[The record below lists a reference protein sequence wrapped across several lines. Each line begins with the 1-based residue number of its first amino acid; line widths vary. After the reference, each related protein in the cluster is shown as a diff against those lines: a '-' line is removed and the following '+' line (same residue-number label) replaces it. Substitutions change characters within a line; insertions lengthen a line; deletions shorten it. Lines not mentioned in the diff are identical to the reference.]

1 MAVAILM
8 PSLSPT
14 MTEGN
19 LAKWCKNV
27 GDEIKSGD
35 IIAEVET
42 DKATMEIEAIDEGV
56 LEKIL
61 FDDGAE
67 GISVN
72 SLIAV
77 LRNKNDT
84 DKEVKELL
92 DEHNI
97 EEKDLKKTNVN
108 KDISEINNNDTKPQ
122 EIIPVENEKIEE
134 KTIEINANEVSNS
147 SEKVLLEKNFVDDSR
162 IAISPLAK
170 RMAFQNNI
178 DITLITGSG
187 PRGRIIKEDISNFI
201 NSNNGLNIYS
211 NTIVK
216 KNIRKKA
223 SSMRKVIAERL
234 SYSKK
239 EVPHFYL
246 SIDCNVD
253 DLVKGRELINKDLD
267 SESKISINDIIIKA
281 LGMSLSNIPDANC
294 SWDNGEI
301 NYFGSVD
308 ISVAIAVEGGLFTP
322 ILKNV
327 EQLNLRE
334 ISNKMKDFVSRANSG
349 KLLPKEYEGGNF
361 SLSNLGM
368 YGIDSFSAII
378 NPPQSGILAIGSI
391 TKKPL
396 VINNEIKITSCMT
409 CKLSGDHRVIDG
421 AVGAKLLKEFKSIIE
436 NPIKMIV

>member
-56 LEKIL
+56 LEKVL

-108 KDISEINNNDTKPQ
+108 EDISKVSNKSKPQ
-122 EIIPVENEKIEE
+122 EIIPVEKEKIEE
-134 KTIEINANEVSNS
+134 KSIEINANEVSNS

-170 RMAFQNNI
+170 RMAFHNNI

-201 NSNNGLNIYS
+201 NSNNGLNEYS

>member
-56 LEKIL
+56 LEKVL

-92 DEHNI
+92 DEHSI
-97 EEKDLKKTNVN
+97 EEIDLKKTNVN

-134 KTIEINANEVSNS
+134 KTIQINANEVINS

-201 NSNNGLNIYS
+201 NSNNGLNKYS

-281 LGMSLSNIPDANC
+281 LGMSLSRIPDANC

-322 ILKNV
+322 ILKSV

>member
-56 LEKIL
+56 LEKVL

-108 KDISEINNNDTKPQ
+108 EDISEVNNKIKPQ
-122 EIIPVENEKIEE
+122 EIIPVKKEKIEE
-134 KTIEINANEVSNS
+134 KSIEISANEVINS

-201 NSNNGLNIYS
+201 NSNNGLNKYS

>member
-56 LEKIL
+56 LEKVL

-97 EEKDLKKTNVN
+97 EEKDLKKTNLNEDITAVN
-108 KDISEINNNDTKPQ
+108 NKSKPQ
-122 EIIPVENEKIEE
+122 EIIPVEKEKIEE
-134 KTIEINANEVSNS
+134 KSIEINANEVGNS
-147 SEKVLLEKNFVDDSR
+147 SEKVLLEKNFIDDSR

-201 NSNNGLNIYS
+201 NSNNGLNKYT

-368 YGIDSFSAII
+368 FGIDSFSAII

-391 TKKPL
+391 IKKPL

>member
-134 KTIEINANEVSNS
+134 KTIQINANEVSNS

-201 NSNNGLNIYS
+201 NSNNGLNKYS

>member
-84 DKEVKELL
+84 DKEVKQLL

-201 NSNNGLNIYS
+201 NSNNGLNKYS

-368 YGIDSFSAII
+368 FGIDSFSAII

-396 VINNEIKITSCMT
+396 VINNEIKITNCMT

>member
-56 LEKIL
+56 LEKVL

-108 KDISEINNNDTKPQ
+108 EDISKVNNKSKPQ
-122 EIIPVENEKIEE
+122 EIIPVEKEKIEE
-134 KTIEINANEVSNS
+134 KSIEINANEVSNS

-201 NSNNGLNIYS
+201 NSNNGLNEYS

>member
-56 LEKIL
+56 LEKVL

-108 KDISEINNNDTKPQ
+108 EDISEVNNKIKPQ
-122 EIIPVENEKIEE
+122 EIIPVEKETIEE
-134 KTIEINANEVSNS
+134 KSIEINANEVRNS

-170 RMAFQNNI
+170 RMSFQNNI

-201 NSNNGLNIYS
+201 NSNNGLNKYS
-211 NTIVK
+211 NTLVK

-281 LGMSLSNIPDANC
+281 LGMSLSRIPDANC

>member
-56 LEKIL
+56 LEKVL

-97 EEKDLKKTNVN
+97 EEKDLKKTNLN
-108 KDISEINNNDTKPQ
+108 EDISEVNNKSKPQ

-134 KTIEINANEVSNS
+134 KSIEINANEVGNS
-147 SEKVLLEKNFVDDSR
+147 SEKVLLEENFVDDSR

-201 NSNNGLNIYS
+201 NSNNGLNKYS
-211 NTIVK
+211 NTVVK

-327 EQLNLRE
+327 EQLNLRD

-391 TKKPL
+391 IKKPL

>member
-56 LEKIL
+56 LEKVL

-108 KDISEINNNDTKPQ
+108 EDISEVNNKSKPQ
-122 EIIPVENEKIEE
+122 EIIPVEKEKIEE
-134 KTIEINANEVSNS
+134 KSIEINANEVSNS

-201 NSNNGLNIYS
+201 NSNNGLNKYS
-211 NTIVK
+211 NIIVK

>member
-134 KTIEINANEVSNS
+134 KTIQINANEVSNS

-201 NSNNGLNIYS
+201 NSNNGLNKYS

-368 YGIDSFSAII
+368 FGIDSFSAII

-396 VINNEIKITSCMT
+396 VINNEIKIKNCMT

>member
-56 LEKIL
+56 LEKVL

-92 DEHNI
+92 DKHNI

-108 KDISEINNNDTKPQ
+108 EDISKVSNKSKPQ
-122 EIIPVENEKIEE
+122 EIIPVEKEKIEE
-134 KTIEINANEVSNS
+134 KSIEINANEVSNS

-187 PRGRIIKEDISNFI
+187 PRGRIIKEDIGNFI
-201 NSNNGLNIYS
+201 NSNNGLNEYS

>member
-108 KDISEINNNDTKPQ
+108 EDISEVNNKIKPQ
-122 EIIPVENEKIEE
+122 EIIPVEKEKIEE
-134 KTIEINANEVSNS
+134 KTIEINANEVGNS

-201 NSNNGLNIYS
+201 NSNNGLNKYS

-368 YGIDSFSAII
+368 FGIDSFSAII

-396 VINNEIKITSCMT
+396 VINNEIKITNCMT

>member
-108 KDISEINNNDTKPQ
+108 EDISEVNNKSKPQ
-122 EIIPVENEKIEE
+122 EIIPVEKETIEE
-134 KTIEINANEVSNS
+134 KSIEINANEVSNS

-201 NSNNGLNIYS
+201 NSNNGLNKYS

-234 SYSKK
+234 SFSKK

-368 YGIDSFSAII
+368 FGIDSFSAII

-391 TKKPL
+391 TKKPF

>member
-56 LEKIL
+56 LEKVL

-201 NSNNGLNIYS
+201 NSNNGLNKYS

>member
-56 LEKIL
+56 LEKVL

-97 EEKDLKKTNVN
+97 EEKDLKKTNLNEDITAVN
-108 KDISEINNNDTKPQ
+108 NKSKPQ
-122 EIIPVENEKIEE
+122 EIIPVEKEKIEE
-134 KTIEINANEVSNS
+134 KSIEINANEVSNS

-201 NSNNGLNIYS
+201 NSNNGLNKYT

-368 YGIDSFSAII
+368 FGIDSFSAII

>member
-368 YGIDSFSAII
+368 FGIDSFSAII

-396 VINNEIKITSCMT
+396 VINNEIKITNCMT

>member
-108 KDISEINNNDTKPQ
+108 EDISEVNNKIKPQ

-201 NSNNGLNIYS
+201 NSNNGLNKYS

-368 YGIDSFSAII
+368 FGIDSFSAII

>member
-56 LEKIL
+56 LEKVL

-108 KDISEINNNDTKPQ
+108 EDISKVNNKSKPQ
-122 EIIPVENEKIEE
+122 EIIPVEKEKIEE
-134 KTIEINANEVSNS
+134 KSIEINANEVSNS

-178 DITLITGSG
+178 DIALITGSG

-201 NSNNGLNIYS
+201 NSKNGLNEYS

-253 DLVKGRELINKDLD
+253 DLVKGRELINKDLE

>member
-56 LEKIL
+56 LEKVL

-108 KDISEINNNDTKPQ
+108 EDISEVNNKSKPQ
-122 EIIPVENEKIEE
+122 EIIPVEKEKIEE
-134 KTIEINANEVSNS
+134 KSIEINANEVSNS
-147 SEKVLLEKNFVDDSR
+147 SEKVFLEKNFVDDSR

-201 NSNNGLNIYS
+201 NSNNGLNKYS

-281 LGMSLSNIPDANC
+281 LGMSLSRIPDANC

>member
-56 LEKIL
+56 LEKVL

-97 EEKDLKKTNVN
+97 EEKDLKKTNLNEDITEVN
-108 KDISEINNNDTKPQ
+108 NKSKPQ
-122 EIIPVENEKIEE
+122 EIIPVEKEKIEE
-134 KTIEINANEVSNS
+134 KSIEINANEVSNS

-201 NSNNGLNIYS
+201 NSNNGLNKYT

-368 YGIDSFSAII
+368 FGIDSFSAII

>member
-134 KTIEINANEVSNS
+134 KTIQINANEVSNS

-201 NSNNGLNIYS
+201 NSNNGLNKYS

-368 YGIDSFSAII
+368 FGIDSFSAII

>member
-56 LEKIL
+56 LEKVL

-108 KDISEINNNDTKPQ
+108 EDISEVNNKSKPQ
-122 EIIPVENEKIEE
+122 EIIPVEKEKIEE
-134 KTIEINANEVSNS
+134 KSIEINANEVSNS

-170 RMAFQNNI
+170 RMAFQNNV
-178 DITLITGSG
+178 DITLIKGSG

-201 NSNNGLNIYS
+201 NSKNGLNEYS

-334 ISNKMKDFVSRANSG
+334 ISNKMKDFVSRANTG

>member
-134 KTIEINANEVSNS
+134 KTIQINANEVSNS

-201 NSNNGLNIYS
+201 NSNNGLNKYS

-368 YGIDSFSAII
+368 FGIDSFSAII

-396 VINNEIKITSCMT
+396 VINNEIKITNCMT

>member
-56 LEKIL
+56 LEKVL

-108 KDISEINNNDTKPQ
+108 EDISEVNNKIKPQ
-122 EIIPVENEKIEE
+122 EIIPVEKEKIEE
-134 KTIEINANEVSNS
+134 KSIEINANEVTNS
-147 SEKVLLEKNFVDDSR
+147 SEKVLLEKNIVDDSR

-201 NSNNGLNIYS
+201 NSNNGLNKYS
-211 NTIVK
+211 KTIVK
-216 KNIRKKA
+216 KSIRKKA

>member
-56 LEKIL
+56 LEKVL

-108 KDISEINNNDTKPQ
+108 EDISEVNNKSKPQ
-122 EIIPVENEKIEE
+122 EIIPVEKETIEE
-134 KTIEINANEVSNS
+134 KSIEINANEVTNS
-147 SEKVLLEKNFVDDSR
+147 SEKVLLEKNIVDDSR

-187 PRGRIIKEDISNFI
+187 PRGRIIKKDISNFI
-201 NSNNGLNIYS
+201 NNNNGLNKYS

-281 LGMSLSNIPDANC
+281 LGMSLSRIPDANC

>member
-56 LEKIL
+56 LEKVL

-108 KDISEINNNDTKPQ
+108 EDISEVNNKIKPQ
-122 EIIPVENEKIEE
+122 EIIPVEKEKIEE
-134 KTIEINANEVSNS
+134 KSIEINANEVTNS
-147 SEKVLLEKNFVDDSR
+147 SEKVLLEKNIVDDSR

-187 PRGRIIKEDISNFI
+187 PRGRIIKDDVSNFI
-201 NSNNGLNIYS
+201 NNNNGLNEYS

-281 LGMSLSNIPDANC
+281 LGMSLSRIPDANC

-322 ILKNV
+322 ILKSV

>member
-56 LEKIL
+56 LEKVL

-108 KDISEINNNDTKPQ
+108 EDISEVNNKSKPQ
-122 EIIPVENEKIEE
+122 EIIPVEKEKIEE
-134 KTIEINANEVSNS
+134 KSIEINANEVSNS

-201 NSNNGLNIYS
+201 NSNNGLNKYS

-334 ISNKMKDFVSRANSG
+334 ISNKMKDFVSRANTG

>member
-56 LEKIL
+56 LEKVL

-92 DEHNI
+92 DKHNI

-108 KDISEINNNDTKPQ
+108 EDISKVNNKSKPQ
-122 EIIPVENEKIEE
+122 EIIPVEKEKIEE
-134 KTIEINANEVSNS
+134 KSIEINANEVSNS

-178 DITLITGSG
+178 DIALITGSG

-201 NSNNGLNIYS
+201 NSNNGLNKYS

>member
-56 LEKIL
+56 LEKVL

-108 KDISEINNNDTKPQ
+108 EDISEVNNKSKPQ
-122 EIIPVENEKIEE
+122 EIIPVEKEKIEE

-147 SEKVLLEKNFVDDSR
+147 SEKVLREKNFVDDSR

-201 NSNNGLNIYS
+201 NSNNGLNKYS

-368 YGIDSFSAII
+368 FGIDSFSAII

>member
-56 LEKIL
+56 LEKVL

-108 KDISEINNNDTKPQ
+108 EDISEVNNKSKPQ
-122 EIIPVENEKIEE
+122 EIIPVEKEKIEE
-134 KTIEINANEVSNS
+134 KSIEINANEVSNS
-147 SEKVLLEKNFVDDSR
+147 SEKVFLEKNFVDDSR

-201 NSNNGLNIYS
+201 NSNNGLNKYS

-281 LGMSLSNIPDANC
+281 LGMSLSRIPDANC

-322 ILKNV
+322 ILKSV

>member
-201 NSNNGLNIYS
+201 NSNNGLNKYS

-216 KNIRKKA
+216 KSIRKKA

-368 YGIDSFSAII
+368 FGIDSFSAII

>member
-56 LEKIL
+56 LEKVL

-201 NSNNGLNIYS
+201 NSNNGLNKYS

-368 YGIDSFSAII
+368 FGIDSFSAII

-421 AVGAKLLKEFKSIIE
+421 AVGAKLLNEFKSIIE

>member
-56 LEKIL
+56 LEKVL

-108 KDISEINNNDTKPQ
+108 EDISEVNNKSKPQ
-122 EIIPVENEKIEE
+122 EIIPVEKEKIEE
-134 KTIEINANEVSNS
+134 KSIEINANEVSNS

-201 NSNNGLNIYS
+201 NSNNGLNEYS

>member
-56 LEKIL
+56 LEKVL

-108 KDISEINNNDTKPQ
+108 EDISEVNNKIKPQ
-122 EIIPVENEKIEE
+122 EIIPVEKEKIEE
-134 KTIEINANEVSNS
+134 KSIEINANEVTNS
-147 SEKVLLEKNFVDDSR
+147 SEKVLLEKNIVDDSR

-201 NSNNGLNIYS
+201 NSNNGLNKYS

>member
-56 LEKIL
+56 LEKVL

-97 EEKDLKKTNVN
+97 EDKDLKKTNVN

-187 PRGRIIKEDISNFI
+187 PRGRIVKKDISNFI
-201 NSNNGLNIYS
+201 NNNNGLDKYS

-216 KNIRKKA
+216 KSIRKKA

-281 LGMSLSNIPDANC
+281 LGMSLSRIPDANC

-322 ILKNV
+322 ILKSV

>member
-201 NSNNGLNIYS
+201 NSNNGLNKYS

-216 KNIRKKA
+216 KSIRKKA

-281 LGMSLSNIPDANC
+281 LGISLSNSPDANC

-396 VINNEIKITSCMT
+396 VINNEIKIASCMT